1 MFHALVIDFNDLAEK
16 DCHKA
21 VSYMLRQ

>member
-1 MFHALVIDFNDLAEK
+1 MFHALVIDLAEK